1 MGALPMKR
9 HLILLGGLLLLAA
22 GCVHSRSR
30 EAVSA
35 VNAWQSLP
43 PVIAVLTGPEALLL
57 TNVDGL
63 AADLTLTLTVDPAH
77 PRRVE
82 GELRVS
88 RGRLYFESRP
98 DDRKVADRFSLIW
111 DTAKN
116 SGWVMSEA
124 LQGVAPISGTNPS
137 TVLMGIPEVAGR
149 LAGYPV
155 GQTQATLAGSNGQT
169 VACRVWPAPE
179 WHQLALKIEPL
190 AGAEPVTLELSRLR
204 LEVPAETLFLPPD
217 DFAKYAGATA
227 LLDELIS
234 RQRAVFNDRDE
245 YHGTPGE
252 LDQPGAQ
259 SHFQNNPAY
268 QH

>member
-1 MGALPMKR
+1 MNR
-9 HLILLGGLLLLAA
+9 HFFLLGGLMLLTA

-35 VNAWQSLP
+35 ANAWQSLP

-63 AADLTLTLTVDPAH
+63 AADLTLTLTADPAH

-82 GELRVS
+82 GDLRVS

-124 LQGVAPISGTNPS
+124 LQGLAPLSSTNTS
-137 TVLMGIPEVAGR
+137 TVLMGTPAVAGR

-155 GQTQATLAGSNGQT
+155 GQTQATLAGSNGRT
-169 VACRVWPAPE
+169 VECQIWSAPDL
-179 WHQLALKIEPL
+179 HQLALKIEPL
-190 AGAEPVTLELSRLR
+190 TGAEPMTLELSRIR

-217 DFAKYAGATA
+217 DFAKYTSAVA

-234 RQRAVFNDRDE
+234 RQRAVFNDRGE
-245 YHGTPGE
+245 FHGTPGE
-252 LDQPGAQ
+252 LEAPGAQ
-259 SHFQNNPAY
+259 SRFQNNPTY